1 MVAHRLLDDLYA
13 VDYTR
18 ADPGAS
24 GTLRIVGKSFVHFP
38 ITTAAAEARTL
49 PVPTKAGLVV
59 AVSLR
64 VHGGDLTLTVTSGFE
79 QAGTT
84 DLVFDDAGDCVVLM
98 SFETAAATY
107 RWRILTTDGVTG
119 PVGQEII
126 TVAGIISSGIISVD
140 DTTDSTS
147 GTTGSIHTDGGLGVV
162 LDFFFGAGIVGAGS
176 NRGLATPL
184 AAQQTLAAGGGAV
197 TITEYYTAGASDVG
211 GDAWTLADGAA
222 EGQLKKIQLV
232 TDGGGD
238 ATLTPTTLNGGT
250 TIVFADVGDY
260 AILVWDSAG
269 WTALELGN
277 HADGATA
284 PVLS

>member
-1 MVAHRLLDDLYA
+1 MTAANVLYDLSGANYTLL
-13 VDYTR
+13 
-18 ADPGAS
+18 DPGAS
-24 GTLRIVGKSFVHFP
+24 AQLRTLDRSMVHFP
-38 ITTAAAEARTL
+38 ITTNAAESRTL
-49 PVPTKAGLVV
+49 PVPIKAGLLV
-59 AVSLR
+59 AVSLASD
-64 VHGGDLTLTVTSGFE
+64 GGDLTLTVTSGFE

-84 DLVFDDAGDCVVLM
+84 DVVFDDAGDSVVFM
-98 SFETAAATY
+98 SFQTAASTY
-107 RWRILTTDGVTG
+107 RWKILAADGVTG
-119 PVGQEII
+119 PVGQELQ
-126 TVAGIISSGIISVD
+126 TFAGIISSGIISVD

-147 GTTGSIHTDGGLGVV
+147 TTTGSFHTDGGLGVA
-162 LDFFFGAGIVGAGS
+162 LDIFFGAGIVGAGS

-197 TITEYYTAGASDVG
+197 TITEYYTAGASDAG

-238 ATLTPTTLNGGT
+238 ATLTPTTLNGGS

-277 HADGATA
+277 DADGTTA